1 MFLTILFAAALASAF
16 VSAAAAVIVAAAG
29 ANPVSYRISVLVG
42 SGVGIAFGIAS
53 IYLVSF
59 VGAVTFFIAFL
70 LPAQFDA
77 MASIFVLILLDIARA
92 ALAGTAVAAVAGRS
106 SLTIRRGALIG
117 AGFGLFIGIA
127 NRVAN
132 ILLYSAGA
140 PAIAA
145 PAIAALG
152 LDWPSA
158 FKDGTVIT
166 VILIALDIALTFAAF
181 RFVRSRRLPAK
192 PTVSA

>member
-1 MFLTILFAAALASAF
+1 MFLTIVFAAALASAF

-59 VGAVTFFIAFL
+59 VGAVAFFIAFL
-70 LPAQFDA
+70 LPAQFDT

-140 PAIAA
+140 PAIG
-145 PAIAALG
+145 ALG

-158 FKDGTVIT
+158 FKDGTVNT

>member
-59 VGAVTFFIAFL
+59 VGAVAFFIAFL

-117 AGFGLFIGIA
+117 AGFGL
-127 NRVAN
+127 
-132 ILLYSAGA
+132 LS
-140 PAIAA
+140 AA
-145 PAIAALG
+145 PTG
-152 LDWPSA
+152 WPISSCIQPA
-158 FKDGTVIT
+158 PQP
-166 VILIALDIALTFAAF
+166 
-181 RFVRSRRLPAK
+181 LPLWVWTGRPPSKTAQ
-192 PTVSA
+192 PSPLFSSPSTSL

>member
-1 MFLTILFAAALASAF
+1 
-16 VSAAAAVIVAAAG
+16 
-29 ANPVSYRISVLVG
+29 
-42 SGVGIAFGIAS
+42 
-53 IYLVSF
+53 
-59 VGAVTFFIAFL
+59 
-70 LPAQFDA
+70 

-92 ALAGTAVAAVAGRS
+92 ALAGTAVAAVTGRS

-145 PAIAALG
+145 LG

-158 FKDGTVIT
+158 FKDGTAIT

-181 RFVRSRRLPAK
+181 RFIRSRRLPAK